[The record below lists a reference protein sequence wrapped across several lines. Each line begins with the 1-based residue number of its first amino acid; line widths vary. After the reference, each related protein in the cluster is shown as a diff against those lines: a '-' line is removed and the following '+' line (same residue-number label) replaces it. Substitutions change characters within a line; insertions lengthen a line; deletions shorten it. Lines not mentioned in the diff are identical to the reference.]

1 MWDKGEAMHQGQD
14 VIIHCAGTLEDGYV
28 FIDTWAGNNP
38 LNVTVGSG
46 QLPPGVE
53 RRLMGLTRG
62 QRSVFTLPPAEAYGE
77 YDPSLVFE
85 VPAGSIPNAHDLP
98 IGGYITVQ
106 TDAGMARL
114 RVLSV
119 QDGVVRFDQ
128 NHELAGRD
136 VTFEIELI
144 SDGTETAI
152 DLERNAKGCSCGALR
167 ESLMGKKCC
176 HDGHHG

>member
-1 MWDKGEAMHQGQD
+1 MHQGQN

-28 FIDTWAGNNP
+28 FMDTWAGNNP

-62 QRSVFTLPPAEAYGE
+62 QRSVFTLPSAEAYGE

-98 IGGYITVQ
+98 IGGFITVQ

-136 VTFEIELI
+136 VTFEIELV

-167 ESLMGKKCC
+167 ESLLGEKCC

>member
-1 MWDKGEAMHQGQD
+1 MHQGQD

-62 QRSVFTLPPAEAYGE
+62 QRSVFTLPSAEAYGE

-85 VPAGSIPNAHDLP
+85 VPADSIPNAHDLP
-98 IGGYITVQ
+98 IGGFITVQ

-136 VTFEIELI
+136 VTFEIELV

-152 DLERNAKGCSCGALR
+152 DLERNAKGCSCGTLR
-167 ESLMGKKCC
+167 ESLLGEKCC

>member
-1 MWDKGEAMHQGQD
+1 MHQGQD

-136 VTFEIELI
+136 VTFEIELV

-167 ESLMGKKCC
+167 ESLMGEKCC

>member
-62 QRSVFTLPPAEAYGE
+62 QRSVFTLPSAEAYGE

-98 IGGYITVQ
+98 IGGFITVQ

-136 VTFEIELI
+136 VTFEIELV

-152 DLERNAKGCSCGALR
+152 DLERNAKGCSCDALR
-167 ESLMGKKCC
+167 ESLLGEKCC

>member
-136 VTFEIELI
+136 VTFEIELV

-167 ESLMGKKCC
+167 ESLMGEKCC

>member
-1 MWDKGEAMHQGQD
+1 MHQGQD

-62 QRSVFTLPPAEAYGE
+62 QRSVFTLPSAEAYGE

-98 IGGYITVQ
+98 IGGFITVQ

-136 VTFEIELI
+136 VTFEIELV

-167 ESLMGKKCC
+167 ESLMGEKCC